1 VCVPA
6 SRRHTQVA
14 LETSRGRLPFGGQQS
29 AESVLISDL
38 PASHRTTTGQGQLP
52 VGCQQ
57 SAELSALASSPTPSA
72 PQLGSSAG
80 GPAAGVPCG
89 VDVIHLGEL
98 CIIEPNEAASQAS

>member
-1 VCVPA
+1 MCVPA

-57 SAELSALASSPTPSA
+57 SAELSALASSPTPSP

-80 GPAAGVPCG
+80 GPAAGG
-89 VDVIHLGEL
+89 VDIIHLGEL